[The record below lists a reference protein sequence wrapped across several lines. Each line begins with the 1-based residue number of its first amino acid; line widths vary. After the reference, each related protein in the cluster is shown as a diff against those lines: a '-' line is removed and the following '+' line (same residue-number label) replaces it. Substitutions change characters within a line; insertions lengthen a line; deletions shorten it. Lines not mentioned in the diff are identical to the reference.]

1 MKNTLGTNVRL
12 TLFGESHG
20 PCVGAVLDGLCPG
33 IAVREEEIARQMR
46 RRQGLAALSTARR
59 EADRVVIDS
68 GVFRGKTT
76 GTPLCLRIANENTK
90 SADYEKTQT
99 LVRPSHADLCAQYKY
114 HGFADPRGGGH
125 FSGRLTAALCAAGGI
140 LLPALRQKG
149 IFIYSHVLCCAGVY
163 DRPFSAADSSAIQ
176 KDGEVLAEEPFAVS
190 DAVAKEKMMQAVAA
204 AKSEGDSVGGII
216 ETAVLGVPAGL
227 GEPWFDTVEGMLSNA
242 LFSVPAVKGVEFGAG
257 FSFADLRGSVAN
269 DPYRMKNGAIVTQTN
284 RSGGVQGGITNG
296 MPILFR
302 TAVKPTPSIY
312 REQKTVDFKTRTEQT
327 LKIEGRHDPAIVAR
341 AAAVLDAVTALV
353 LCDLCSGRFGTDFLR
368 EA

>member
-1 MKNTLGTNVRL
+1 M
-12 TLFGESHG
+12 
-20 PCVGAVLDGLCPG
+20 
-33 IAVREEEIARQMR
+33 
-46 RRQGLAALSTARR
+46 LA
-59 EADRVVIDS
+59 
-68 GVFRGKTT
+68 
-76 GTPLCLRIANENTK
+76 
-90 SADYEKTQT
+90 
-99 LVRPSHADLCAQYKY
+99 
-114 HGFADPRGGGH
+114 
-125 FSGRLTAALCAAGGI
+125 
-140 LLPALRQKG
+140 
-149 IFIYSHVLCCAGVY
+149 
-163 DRPFSAADSSAIQ
+163 
-176 KDGEVLAEEPFAVS
+176 
-190 DAVAKEKMMQAVAA
+190 
-204 AKSEGDSVGGII
+204 
-216 ETAVLGVPAGL
+216 
-227 GEPWFDTVEGMLSNA
+227 NA

>member
-114 HGFADPRGGGH
+114 HGFADPRQADGGTVRG
-125 FSGRLTAALCAAGGI
+125 GR
-140 LLPALRQKG
+140 
-149 IFIYSHVLCCAGVY
+149 
-163 DRPFSAADSSAIQ
+163 DS
-176 KDGEVLAEEPFAVS
+176 FAC
-190 DAVAKEKMMQAVAA
+190 AA
-204 AKSEGDSVGGII
+204 AKGHFY
-216 ETAVLGVPAGL
+216 LQPC
-227 GEPWFDTVEGMLSNA
+227 A
-242 LFSVPAVKGVEFGAG
+242 L
-257 FSFADLRGSVAN
+257 LRGRV
-269 DPYRMKNGAIVTQTN
+269 
-284 RSGGVQGGITNG
+284 
-296 MPILFR
+296 
-302 TAVKPTPSIY
+302 
-312 REQKTVDFKTRTEQT
+312 
-327 LKIEGRHDPAIVAR
+327 
-341 AAAVLDAVTALV
+341 
-353 LCDLCSGRFGTDFLR
+353 
-368 EA
+368 